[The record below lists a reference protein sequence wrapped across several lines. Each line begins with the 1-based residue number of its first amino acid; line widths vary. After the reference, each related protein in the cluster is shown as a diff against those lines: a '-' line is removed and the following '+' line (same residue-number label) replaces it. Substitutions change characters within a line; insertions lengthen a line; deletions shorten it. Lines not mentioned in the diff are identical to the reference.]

1 MTKSKVDHC
10 VETICSRGCRTVYR
24 VLESLQKGRAVDA
37 LDGLSS
43 RERAAVRAE
52 LEAVMAV
59 YKSNAGS
66 GCST

>member
-1 MTKSKVDHC
+1 MRQSKINDC

-24 VLESLQKGRAVDA
+24 VLESLQKGRSVEV
-37 LDGLSS
+37 LEGLTSG
-43 RERAAVRAE
+43 ERAAVRAE

-59 YKSNAGS
+59 YESTDGT